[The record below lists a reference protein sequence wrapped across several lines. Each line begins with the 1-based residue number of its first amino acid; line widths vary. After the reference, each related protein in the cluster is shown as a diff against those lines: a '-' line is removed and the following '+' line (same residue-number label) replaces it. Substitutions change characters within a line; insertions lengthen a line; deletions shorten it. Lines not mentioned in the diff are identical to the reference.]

1 MINELRAKI
10 LSELQQIE
18 GVAEIFDG
26 IPQKFNGFPSIFFN
40 FDRVESQN
48 LDSNHNQRQY
58 YFQINIFQETT
69 TLGNRQSEL
78 NLCDILDKILDKF
91 DRSDLDGLAL
101 KIDAVGGDVQS
112 VETESGPTLHAIVLL
127 AIHSD
132 FSLGM

>member
-1 MINELRAKI
+1 MINKLRAKI

-18 GVAEIFDG
+18 WVAEIFDG
-26 IPQKFNGFPSIFFN
+26 IPKKFGGFPSIFFN

-78 NLCDILDKILDKF
+78 NLCDILDKVLDRF
-91 DRSDLDGLAL
+91 DRSDLDWLAL

-112 VETESGPTLHAIVLL
+112 VETEIWPTLHAIVLL
-127 AIHSD
+127 AIHTD
-132 FSLGM
+132 FSLWM

>member
-10 LSELQQIE
+10 LLELQKIE
-18 GVAEIFDG
+18 WVAGIFDG
-26 IPQKFNGFPSIFFN
+26 IPKKFGGFPSIFFN

-48 LDSNHNQRQY
+48 LDSNHHQRQY
-58 YFQINIFQETT
+58 FFQINIFQETT

-78 NLCDILDKILDKF
+78 NLCDILDEVIERF

-101 KIDAVGGDVQS
+101 KIDAVGGDIQS
-112 VETESGPTLHAIVLL
+112 VETESWPTLHAIVLV

-132 FSLGM
+132 FSLWM

>member
-18 GVAEIFDG
+18 WVAEIFDG

-69 TLGNRQSEL
+69 TLGSRQSEL
-78 NLCDILDKILDKF
+78 NLCDILDKVLERF
-91 DRSDLDGLAL
+91 DRSDLDWLAL

-112 VETESGPTLHAIVLL
+112 VETESWPTLHAIVLL
-127 AIHSD
+127 AIHTD
-132 FSLGM
+132 FSLWM